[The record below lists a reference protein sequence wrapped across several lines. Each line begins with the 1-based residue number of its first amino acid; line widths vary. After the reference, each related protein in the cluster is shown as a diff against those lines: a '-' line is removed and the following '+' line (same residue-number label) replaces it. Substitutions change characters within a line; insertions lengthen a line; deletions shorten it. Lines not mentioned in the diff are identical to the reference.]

1 MLDCSIC
8 TAANVCKYKEEFL
21 EAKRIIED
29 EAAVHEDILK
39 VSIDC
44 KYCSGIVNYR
54 ATRSVGE

>member
-8 TAANVCKYKEEFL
+8 TAADVCKYKEEFL
-21 EAKRIIED
+21 EAKRVIED

-44 KYCSGIVNYR
+44 KYCHTIAVK
-54 ATRSVGE
+54 RSVLGKVE

>member
-39 VSIDC
+39 VSVDC
-44 KYCSGIVNYR
+44 KYCHSIVVK
-54 ATRSVGE
+54 RSVLGKAE

>member
-8 TAANVCKYKEEFL
+8 NAADVCKYKEEFL

-29 EAAVHEDILK
+29 EAAAYEDILN

-44 KYCSGIVNYR
+44 KFCKSISIKCSVQR
-54 ATRSVGE
+54 KVE